1 MRYYKLIDPF
11 DVPVRLYLPHKTKNG
26 IKHEV
31 MVLNPG
37 KKYEEFIDDEV
48 FMNELLNA
56 TKEIPYSE
64 GRKAALDA
72 YGAKYEE
79 KRCKPCQGRIKKLKV
94 WFAEVVE

>member
-11 DVPVRLYLPHKTKNG
+11 DVPVRLYLPHSTKTG

-37 KKYEEFIDDEV
+37 KKYEEYIDDEV
-48 FMNELLNA
+48 FMDALLSA

-64 GRKAALDA
+64 ERKEALMK
-72 YGAKYEE
+72 YGAKFEE

>member
-11 DVPVRLYLPHKTKNG
+11 DVPVRLYIPHQTDSG
-26 IKHEV
+26 IKHEA
-31 MVLNPG
+31 MVLYPG
-37 KKYEEFIDDEV
+37 KKYDEYIDDDV

-64 GRKAALDA
+64 ERKALLEE
-72 YGAKYEE
+72 YGAKFEE